1 MSSAL
6 ESREHELKRC
16 SAAAPTQPLAAHTAR
31 RTPHQTGPLWS
42 AAHLSVARCSNSHV
56 AHGCQQ
62 APHVCAAAAAGQGLF
77 VCLFVCLFAWV
88 QVCREREENEALAL
102 KLKEMEKAVVV
113 GGTDFSQDEELM
125 LEWEQMIQA
134 CLRA

>member
-1 MSSAL
+1 MQCSGADAATGSAYRTPPRRTRQCYECNAPL
-6 ESREHELKRC
+6 CRPSLQFISRTPLSA
-16 SAAAPTQPLAAHTAR
+16 SAAR
-31 RTPHQTGPLWS
+31 VRSGSGW
-42 AAHLSVARCSNSHV
+42 
-56 AHGCQQ
+56 
-62 APHVCAAAAAGQGLF
+62 AGF

-88 QVCREREENEALAL
+88 HVCREREENEALAL

-134 CLRA
+134 SLRA

>member
-1 MSSAL
+1 M
-6 ESREHELKRC
+6 
-16 SAAAPTQPLAAHTAR
+16 
-31 RTPHQTGPLWS
+31 
-42 AAHLSVARCSNSHV
+42 
-56 AHGCQQ
+56 
-62 APHVCAAAAAGQGLF
+62 F
-77 VCLFVCLFAWV
+77 VCFFVCLFAWK

-134 CLRA
+134 SLRA